1 MDFNEEEIVK
11 TKSKMYVITT
21 FSVIGVI
28 ILFILIF
35 IFSINSTINDFS
47 KKTYYV
53 LDVTNKNKNEVIE
66 LLEQEKENMF
76 YNNNY
81 CDSMYKIEYYNMFPD
96 GTDYTIYCKEEDNIN
111 FGIDKVG
118 EDTLATY
125 IKNQGYIEKR

>member
-28 ILFILIF
+28 IFFILIF
-35 IFSINSTINDFS
+35 IFSINSTINDVS

-81 CDSMYKIEYYNMFPD
+81 CDSIYKIEYYNMFPD

-118 EDTLATY
+118 EDTLAIY
-125 IKNQGYIEKR
+125 IKSQGYIEKR

>member
-125 IKNQGYIEKR
+125 IRNQGYIEKR

>member
-21 FSVIGVI
+21 LSVIGVI

-125 IKNQGYIEKR
+125 IRNQGYIEKR

>member
-35 IFSINSTINDFS
+35 IFSIKFTINDVS

-76 YNNNY
+76 YNNYY
-81 CDSMYKIEYYNMFPD
+81 CDSIYKIEYYNMFPD

-111 FGIDKVG
+111 FGIDKSG
-118 EDTLATY
+118 EDVLATY
-125 IKNQGYIEKR
+125 IYDNGYTEKR

>member
-35 IFSINSTINDFS
+35 MFSINSTINDFS

-125 IKNQGYIEKR
+125 IRNQGYIEKR

>member
-28 ILFILIF
+28 ILFVLIF
-35 IFSINSTINDFS
+35 IFSINSTINDVS

-53 LDVTNKNKNEVIE
+53 LDVTDKNKNEVID

-76 YNNNY
+76 YNNYY
-81 CDSMYKIEYYNMFPD
+81 CDSIYKIEYYNMFPD
-96 GTDYTIYCKEEDNIN
+96 GTEYTIYCKEEDNIN

-118 EDTLATY
+118 EDVLATY
-125 IKNQGYIEKR
+125 IYNKGYIEKK

>member
-1 MDFNEEEIVK
+1 MKKN
-11 TKSKMYVITT
+11 
-21 FSVIGVI
+21 SVRKAIIILSIFAISLVI

-35 IFSINSTINDFS
+35 MFSINSTINDFS

>member
-35 IFSINSTINDFS
+35 IFSINSTVNDFS

-125 IKNQGYIEKR
+125 IRNQGYIEKR

>member
-11 TKSKMYVITT
+11 TKSKMYV
-21 FSVIGVI
+21 GVI

-35 IFSINSTINDFS
+35 MFSINSTINDFS

>member
-21 FSVIGVI
+21 FYVIGVI

-125 IKNQGYIEKR
+125 IRNQGYIEKR

>member
-1 MDFNEEEIVK
+1 
-11 TKSKMYVITT
+11 
-21 FSVIGVI
+21 
-28 ILFILIF
+28 
-35 IFSINSTINDFS
+35 
-47 KKTYYV
+47 
-53 LDVTNKNKNEVIE
+53 
-66 LLEQEKENMF
+66 MF

>member
-35 IFSINSTINDFS
+35 MFSINSTINDFS